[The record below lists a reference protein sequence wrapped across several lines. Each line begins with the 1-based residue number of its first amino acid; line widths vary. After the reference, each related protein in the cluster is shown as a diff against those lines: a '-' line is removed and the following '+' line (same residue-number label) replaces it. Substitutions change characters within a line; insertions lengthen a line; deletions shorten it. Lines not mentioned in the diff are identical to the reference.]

1 MEIGHRRNLDKKI
14 PYQHQQNTLLYIYIY
29 KEEETERD
37 RETERERQKTRGRKY
52 AKNILDLKVD
62 DPLSL

>member
-1 MEIGHRRNLDKKI
+1 MEIEHRRNLDKNPYINTNKI
-14 PYQHQQNTLLYIYIY
+14 HYYIY

-37 RETERERQKTRGRKY
+37 RETERERQKTGGRKY

-62 DPLSL
+62 GPLSL